1 MTSNVSK
8 LDRIIRVIIAIVAA
22 VVAVSVGA
30 STTTGIVLFVVAA
43 IMLGTSAISFC
54 PLYRIFGLSTKK

>member
-1 MTSNVSK
+1 MTSNISK
-8 LDRIIRVIIAIVAA
+8 LDRIIRIFIAIVAA

-30 STTTGIVLFVVAA
+30 GTTTGIVLFVLAA
-43 IMLGTSAISFC
+43 IMLATSAVSFC